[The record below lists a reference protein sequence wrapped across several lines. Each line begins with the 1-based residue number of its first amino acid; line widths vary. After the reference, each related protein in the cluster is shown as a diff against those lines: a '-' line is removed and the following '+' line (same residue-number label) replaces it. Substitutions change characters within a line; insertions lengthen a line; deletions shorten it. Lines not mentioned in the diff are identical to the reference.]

1 LRLVGEL
8 DVASVGKLRRMLD
21 TLPPGAE
28 AVIIDLAE
36 LSFMD
41 SSGLHAFEEYA
52 GTLNGSGPLV
62 LENVPLNIRRVFAI
76 TGVDQN
82 PAIELRTGDER
93 G

>member
-8 DVASVGKLRRMLD
+8 DVASVGKLRSMLD
-21 TLPPGAE
+21 TLPPGGE

-52 GTLNGSGPLV
+52 GALNGSGPLV

-82 PAIELRTGDER
+82 PGIELRSGDER